1 LIVVV
6 GLSHRSAPV
15 EVRERLAVAPS
26 ALGQRLAEMKQKT
39 RAAEMVLLST
49 CNRVEV
55 IAAAQP
61 SGAESPS
68 TLGSRIIDEL
78 ETLATNVR
86 PHLYLRDDRAGVEH
100 LFRVAS
106 SLDSLV
112 VGEPQILG
120 QLKDA
125 FTCARGSAAVGPWL
139 NRAFEHAFRVAK
151 RVRTET
157 TLGTGQVSIPTVA
170 VDLAREIFSQLAGHK
185 VVLVGT
191 GEMATSVAT
200 LLGKAGAHVYV
211 VGRTIERARE
221 VALKLGAEPR
231 SWEDFPSLLVEADI
245 VVSSTSAPGYVVT
258 LDQFSQTR
266 RQRQGRSLFLVDLA
280 VPRDIDPRIADLDG
294 VFLYNV
300 DDLSKVADSALSDRR
315 REAEKAT
322 AIVTE
327 ETDQFLRRAHADR
340 ITPTLVALRDRFRGT
355 LEAELERSLRGSRSA
370 MDEKQKES
378 LHKALAAA
386 VEKTLHTPTER
397 LRAWAKDDSFG
408 DWHTDLLLAAIE
420 ELFELREPQTQ
431 EAPVANEGHKP

>member
-1 LIVVV
+1 MIVVV

-15 EVRERLAVAPS
+15 EVRERLAVGPAEL
-26 ALGQRLAEMKQKT
+26 AQRLTELKQKT
-39 RAAEMVLLST
+39 GARELVLLST

-55 IAAAQP
+55 IAAAP
-61 SGAESPS
+61 PGGESAAV
-68 TLGSRIIDEL
+68 LGSRIIDEL
-78 ETLATNVR
+78 EARATDVR
-86 PHLYLRDDRAGVEH
+86 AHLYLRDDRAGIEH

-125 FTCARGSAAVGPWL
+125 FTCARGTRAVGPWL

-170 VDLAREIFSQLAGHK
+170 VDLAREIFSQLAGHQ

-191 GEMATSVAT
+191 GEMATLVAT
-200 LLGKAGAHVYV
+200 LLGKAGAHVQV
-211 VGRTIERARE
+211 VGRTLERARE

-231 SWEDFPSLLVEADI
+231 SWEDFPALLVQADI

-266 RQRQGRSLFLVDLA
+266 RQRHGRNLFLVDLA
-280 VPRDIDPRIADLDG
+280 VPRDIDPRIADLDS

-300 DDLSKVADSALSDRR
+300 DDLAKVADAALADRR
-315 REAEKAT
+315 REAEKAAT
-322 AIVTE
+322 IVSE
-327 ETDQFLRRAHADR
+327 ETDHFLHRAHADR
-340 ITPTLVALRDRFRGT
+340 ITPTLVALRDRFRST
-355 LEAELERSLRGSRSA
+355 LEAELERSLRGQRGA
-370 MDEKQKES
+370 IDDKQKES

-386 VEKTLHTPTER
+386 VEKILHAPTER
-397 LRAWAKDDSFG
+397 LRTWAKDDSFG

-420 ELFELREPQTQ
+420 EVFELRQPREDPETLAKQ
-431 EAPVANEGHKP
+431 GSKP

>member
-15 EVRERLAVAPS
+15 QVRERLAIAPS
-26 ALGQRLAEMKQKT
+26 ELGRRLVELKQKT
-39 RAAEMVLLST
+39 RAGELVLLST

-61 SGAESPS
+61 TSGESPAS
-68 TLGSRIIDEL
+68 LGSRIIDEL
-78 ETLATNVR
+78 ESLAPNVR

-112 VGEPQILG
+112 LGEPQILG

-125 FTCARGSAAVGPWL
+125 FACARDGAAVGPWL

-211 VGRTIERARE
+211 VGRTLDRARE

-231 SWEDFPSLLVEADI
+231 SWEDFPALLVEADI
-245 VVSSTSAPGYVVT
+245 VVSSTSAPGYVVN

-266 RQRQGRSLFLVDLA
+266 RHRHGRNLFLVDLA
-280 VPRDIDPRIADLDG
+280 VPRDIDPRIANLDG

-300 DDLSKVADSALSDRR
+300 DDLSKVADAALADRL

-322 AIVTE
+322 AIVAE
-327 ETDQFLRRAHADR
+327 ETEQFLCRAHADR

-355 LEAELERSLRGSRSA
+355 LEAELERSLRGNRSPL
-370 MDEKQKES
+370 DEKQKES

-420 ELFELREPQTQ
+420 ELFELREPQSQ
-431 EAPVANEGHKP
+431 APPVANEGNKP